1 MTAMFV
7 GETRKTL
14 IFAAVA
20 IVLAALALV
29 TAPRKI
35 TPNAFLDQG
44 EPFFPEFTD
53 PNAARTLEVID
64 FDQDTGS
71 AKPFKVTFKDGRWSI
86 PSHHDH
92 PADGKDRL
100 AKTAAGVI
108 GIRKDDFRTDNVS
121 DHEACDVVDPLDETA
136 TSPKGR
142 GQRVTIKGDNDLVLA
157 DFIVGKTVEGREGF
171 RFVRVPGQKRVY
183 AVRMDIDIS
192 TRFSDWIE
200 ADLLGVEKDDIER
213 ITLKDYSVNERTG
226 QLNER
231 DVVVLDREDAV
242 WAASRMSD
250 DQEVDMTKLGQMLT
264 TLDELKIEGVRPK
277 PQGLSSR
284 LTRSTDSLT
293 VTRTDMVSLQNK
305 GYFFTRDGRLVSN
318 EGELLVTI
326 GDAITYTL
334 RFGEIVYGS
343 GLAVTAGTGA
353 GGETSDGQGENR
365 YLFITTEFDR
375 SGFPEPR
382 SPANTHFLSRPDS
395 VWTPDDRENRTL
407 YDAHEKWLE
416 KNRARQKL
424 SDGLNARF
432 ANWYYVISAKSFEE
446 LRLTRRDLVRR
457 KQS

>member
-1 MTAMFV
+1 MTAMLV
-7 GETRKTL
+7 GENRRTL
-14 IFAAVA
+14 VFAGVA

-35 TPNAFLDQG
+35 TPSAFLDQG

-64 FDQDTGS
+64 FDQATGS
-71 AKPFKVTFKDGRWSI
+71 AKPFKVTFKNERWSI
-86 PSHHDH
+86 PSHYDH

-121 DHEACDVVDPLDETA
+121 DHEACDVVDPLDEAA

-142 GQRVTIKGDNDLVLA
+142 GQRVTIKGDNDVVLA

-192 TRFSDWIE
+192 TSFSDWIE
-200 ADLLGVEKDDIER
+200 ADLLQIEKDDIQQ

-242 WAASRMSD
+242 WSANRMPD
-250 DQEVDMTKLGQMLT
+250 DQEVDMTKLGQVLT
-264 TLDELKIEGVRPK
+264 TLDELKIEGVRLK
-277 PQGLSSR
+277 PQGLSGR

-318 EGELLVTI
+318 EGELLVAT
-326 GDAITYTL
+326 GDAVTYTL

-353 GGETSDGQGENR
+353 GGQATDGQGENR

-375 SGFPEPR
+375 TRFPEPG

-395 VWTPDDRENRTL
+395 VWTTDDRENKAL
-407 YDAHEKWLE
+407 YDAHQKWLE

-424 SDGLNARF
+424 SDDLNARF